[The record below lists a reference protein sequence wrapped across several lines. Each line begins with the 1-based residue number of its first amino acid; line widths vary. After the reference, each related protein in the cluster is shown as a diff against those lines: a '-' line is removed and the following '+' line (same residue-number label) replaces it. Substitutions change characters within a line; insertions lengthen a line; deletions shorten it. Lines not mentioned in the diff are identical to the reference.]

1 MSFSSVFFD
10 WGAQVFEMQEFYF
23 EFVMGG

>member
-1 MSFSSVFFD
+1 MSFSSAFFD